1 MPKTKLTFEDNIQQL
16 ESIISALEKGE
27 APLEEC
33 MALFE
38 KGVRL
43 SNDCLKMLS
52 DAEQKIKLLT
62 EKEDGTIAEQDFIPK
77 DE

>member
-16 ESIISALEKGE
+16 ESIISALENGE

>member
-62 EKEDGTIAEQDFIPK
+62 EKEDGTIVEQDFIPK

>member
-33 MALFE
+33 IALFE